1 MSSSEVL
8 FLLVIGGL
16 LFLLIWAMFRK
27 PKKRDHGGA
36 GTSHNPFWGDG
47 GSDGGDGGGGGGGD

>member
-1 MSSSEVL
+1 MSSSVL
-8 FLLVIGGL
+8 IGLLVIGGI
-16 LFLLIWAMFRK
+16 LFLLLRAMFRK
-27 PKKRDHGGA
+27 PRRKDHGGA